1 MDVKDF
7 LKEPF
12 VDSERVKAIRL
23 ALTKAY
29 SENDRVAIE
38 KAAQEAQEYVDEGG
52 DFDDWQFDDSI
63 EDYNGKDAEMLT
75 EKYLVRL
82 LHDRSLD
89 CDDDQDYIRT
99 GWHIDM
105 SPLYKQFKEL
115 KKKYPDAVLL
125 FRDDDEAYCA
135 YEEDADKLSKACDCP
150 LLNWNGVKAAG
161 FPHNALDMM
170 LPKLIRAGHRV
181 AICDPL
187 KDIAKVRKQVE
198 RTKELHRKHYP
209 EKYRKEPVQLEL
221 FTF

>member
-29 SENDRVAIE
+29 SESDREAVKNAVI
-38 KAAQEAQEYVDEGG
+38 EAQKYVDEGG
-52 DFDDWQFDDSI
+52 DYDFEIDDAL
-63 EDYNGKDAEMLT
+63 EDYKGCDPDLLADMYML
-75 EKYLVRL
+75 RL
-82 LHDRSLD
+82 MRDRYCD
-89 CDDDQDYIRT
+89 YDDDQDYIRT
-99 GWHIDM
+99 GWC
-105 SPLYKQFKEL
+105 KQADANYYNFCSL
-115 KKKYPDAVLL
+115 KKRHPNAVLL
-125 FRDDDEAYCA
+125 FRDGDEAYCA
-135 YEEDADKLSKACDCP
+135 YEEDADVLNEVCNCP

-181 AICDPL
+181 AICDQL
-187 KDIAKVRKQVE
+187 KAQKPQPQKRITETVK
-198 RTKELHRKHYP
+198 
-209 EKYRKEPVQLEL
+209 RKEPVQLEL